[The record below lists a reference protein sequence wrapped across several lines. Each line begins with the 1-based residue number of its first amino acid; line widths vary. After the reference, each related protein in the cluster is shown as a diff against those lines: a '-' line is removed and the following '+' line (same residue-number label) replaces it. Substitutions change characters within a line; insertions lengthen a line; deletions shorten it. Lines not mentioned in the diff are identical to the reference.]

1 MKKRILITLILC
13 GILWVANAFLGNPV
27 SLFLARRGAEN
38 HIQAVYSDLALDV
51 EDVRY
56 SFKDGKY
63 HAFIVSDESR
73 DTHFTLYYN
82 GLGRLVLDTYET
94 YVKNG
99 WNTVRRLESAYQQLT
114 DPMLKALPYDV
125 TIGFCQLNY
134 LFPEEA
140 PTDIPALRMEEV
152 IPDGEY
158 DISALGAEYG
168 KLILYITAEDTSP
181 ESAARLLP
189 ELDRHLAKVPFYCLD
204 LTLQKAD
211 NSEELY
217 LRDFPRAE
225 ISSGDLAEK
234 IRSGRFAYVPEAK
247 EPPLGTFLQ
256 ASFRE
261 DGSVTLT
268 CEENTMTFSADSFPA
283 ETVSLGYTKIEVLSP
298 GAVRAVFGDTSILFL
313 EEGAEVPEVTAD
325 VVWGHMT
332 QGHGAHYAILP
343 EAPTGELRQ
352 TLEAEGL
359 TLLIPAEVGTVSA
372 DSNGTEV
379 FLSWQMEASFPAMS
393 VSQE

>member
-27 SLFLARRGAEN
+27 SLFLARWGAEN
-38 HIQAVYSDLALDV
+38 HIRTVYSDPELEI

-63 HAFIVSDESR
+63 HAFIVSDESE

-82 GLGRLVLDTYET
+82 GLGRLILDTYED

-114 DPMLKALPYDV
+114 DPMLKELPYDV

-134 LFPEEA
+134 LFPEET
-140 PTDIPALRMEEV
+140 PTDIPALKMEEL
-152 IPDGEY
+152 IPDGDY
-158 DISALGAEYG
+158 DISALGEEYG
-168 KLILYITAEDTSP
+168 KLILYITADDPSP
-181 ESAARLLP
+181 EAAARLLP
-189 ELDRHLAKVPFYCLD
+189 ELDRHLAEVPFYCLD

-217 LRDFPRAE
+217 LRDFPRAAIHSE
-225 ISSGDLAEK
+225 DLADK
-234 IRSGRFAYVPEAK
+234 IRSGHFAYVPQEK
-247 EPPLGTFLQ
+247 EPPIDTFLQ
-256 ASFRE
+256 TSFRE

-268 CEENTMTFSADSFPA
+268 CAEETLTFSTDSFPA

-298 GAVRAVFGDTSILFL
+298 GAVRAVFGDTSILFVK
-313 EEGAEVPEVTAD
+313 EGAEAPDVAAD
-325 VVWGHMT
+325 VVWGHVT
-332 QGHGAHYAILP
+332 RGYGAYYAVLP
-343 EAPTGELRQ
+343 EAPSEELRQ

-359 TLLIPAEVGTVSA
+359 TLLIPAELGTVSA
-372 DSNGTEV
+372 DSDGKEV
-379 FLSWQMEASFPAMS
+379 FLSWRVEASLPAMS
-393 VSQE
+393 DGK

>member
-13 GILWVANAFLGNPV
+13 GILWIANAFLGNPV
-27 SLFLARRGAEN
+27 SLLLARRGAEN
-38 HIQAVYSDLALDV
+38 HIRAVYSDLELEI

-56 SFKDGKY
+56 SSKDGKY
-63 HAFIVSDESR
+63 HAFIISDESR

-82 GLGRLVLDTYET
+82 GLGHLVLDTYED

-114 DPMLKALPYDV
+114 DPMLKELPYDV

-140 PTDIPALRMEEV
+140 PTDIPALKMEEL
-152 IPDGEY
+152 IPDGDY
-158 DISALGAEYG
+158 DISALGEEYG
-168 KLILYITAEDTSP
+168 KLILYITADDPSP
-181 ESAARLLP
+181 EAAAQLLP
-189 ELDRHLAKVPFYCLD
+189 ELDRHLAEVPFYCLD

-217 LRDFPRAE
+217 LRDFPRSE
-225 ISSGDLAEK
+225 IASEDLAEK
-234 IRSGRFAYVPEAK
+234 IRSGHFAYVPQEK
-247 EPPLGTFLQ
+247 EPPIDTFLQ

-268 CEENTMTFSADSFPA
+268 CAEETLTFSADSFPT
-283 ETVSLGYTKIEVLSP
+283 ENISLGHTKIEVLSA

-313 EEGAEVPEVTAD
+313 EEGAEAPEATAD
-325 VVWGHMT
+325 VVWGHVT
-332 QGHGAHYAILP
+332 RDYGAYYAILP
-343 EAPTGELRQ
+343 EVPGEDLRQ
-352 TLEAEGL
+352 ALEAQGM
-359 TLLIPAEVGTVSA
+359 TLLVPAEIGTVSA
-372 DSNGTEV
+372 DSDGKEV
-379 FLSWQMEASFPAMS
+379 FLSWRVEASLPAMS
-393 VSQE
+393 AKK